1 MSTDHAVARRGDVTK
16 PFRDN
21 AVTLALLGFRRE
33 VGKVPA
39 AIARCEVARR
49 GR

>member
-1 MSTDHAVARRGDVTK
+1 VTK

-21 AVTLALLGFRRE
+21 AITPALLDSYRE

-39 AIARCEVARR
+39 AIARCDVVHA

>member
-1 MSTDHAVARRGDVTK
+1 VVVEEATPDVPK
-16 PFRDN
+16 PFRDD
-21 AVTLALLGFRRE
+21 AVTPALLGSCRE

-39 AIARCEVARR
+39 AIARCDVVHD